1 MKKQSTRRR
10 VIVDTTLPAKLAR
23 NPRLP
28 ATMFETDAR
37 AGPKHDSSEVPASAE
52 AGPSTVPAGPTIA
65 ASKKAKA
72 QQPSRKKRMKSELG
86 KEKAMER
93 EAVTQE
99 RVKGREEKKVSPICV
114 AALWGEGRRLTFR
127 QRGIEQRR
135 HGSNLTILS
144 GSVV

>member
-1 MKKQSTRRR
+1 VKKQSTRRR

-37 AGPKHDSSEVPASAE
+37 AGPKHDDTPATSIE
-52 AGPSTVPAGPTIA
+52 AGPSTSTTPAGPTIA

-93 EAVTQE
+93 EAITQE
-99 RVKGREEKKVSPICV
+99 RVKGREEKKVSLSVSLP
-114 AALWGEGRRLTFR
+114 LTSY
-127 QRGIEQRR
+127 G
-135 HGSNLTILS
+135 H
-144 GSVV
+144 